1 MFLRTLPVGFMA
13 SLLTAPLLLSMSDLA
28 IAQRSSVRSGVL
40 TDSAR
45 SGVIGGGYRG
55 APIGRRER
63 GGWGSIR
70 TPTRALPG
78 LVGCGSGYANHPQS
92 SSASRFTAGAGFLN
106 LSESGERRTCVN

>member
-28 IAQRSSVRSGVL
+28 IAQRSGVRSGVIGSAP

-55 APIGRRER
+55 ARSVGAIEGL
-63 GGWGSIR
+63 GSIR
-70 TPTRALPG
+70 T
-78 LVGCGSGYANHPQS
+78 S
-92 SSASRFTAGAGFLN
+92 SSASRLTAGA
-106 LSESGERRTCVN
+106 SAS

>member
-13 SLLTAPLLLSMSDLA
+13 SLLTAALLLSMSDLA
-28 IAQRSSVRSGVL
+28 IAQRSGVRSGVIGSAP

-63 GGWGSIR
+63 PVYCLDWSAVGQGLLINPDPPPPHASPQARPGS
-70 TPTRALPG
+70 
-78 LVGCGSGYANHPQS
+78 
-92 SSASRFTAGAGFLN
+92 
-106 LSESGERRTCVN
+106 

>member
-13 SLLTAPLLLSMSDLA
+13 SLLTAALLLSMSDLA
-28 IAQRSSVRSGVL
+28 IAQRSSVRSGVIGSAP

-63 GGWGSIR
+63 RGWVYPHSNPCIAWTGR
-70 TPTRALPG
+70 LWVR
-78 LVGCGSGYANHPQS
+78 VC
-92 SSASRFTAGAGFLN
+92 
-106 LSESGERRTCVN
+106 